1 MFDRA
6 HLARGLFL
14 AFLLVVG
21 LCHSAAPALGDGGF
35 APPADYTGKDLT
47 EPSQRAVIVHDN
59 GIQSLMLFVDYH
71 GGARNFAWIV
81 PCPAKPHVNVTDS
94 AIFKEATK
102 YHHHLAVEAWKY
114 EMKHF
119 PKDGAGG
126 GGPSPEPKVTLH
138 ETKIIGDY
146 KIAVLSAVEG
156 DALTKWLNRNGYRVP
171 KGLGPVIAQYVKEK
185 WYFAAV
191 KVRAEAGRRVTLKP
205 LRLDFKADKPVYP
218 LRISAANR
226 GVTDVR
232 VFLFERPAKL
242 TRPKFNNRYSRA
254 MWVGTKLDDRCPK
267 LAAAF
272 PKTRWEGMVLVRIT
286 KTFVPQVMCRLD
298 DRLHAP
304 PRGTNKPAERFF
316 HPRPC
321 SAHVLGI
328 AEAMLSDNVDEANW
342 AAENLNRYYYVKP
355 RPGDLPKEDLAA
367 LAKLGKRLGLP
378 LRDKLLS
385 KVKGIMRKEAARR
398 PDRRVPYL
406 YGKDDVNVQGA
417 LILLTRTCDGEDEVV
432 LKFIEAEAAKRGGRG
447 TFWDSALRDLN
458 SPASRRALARVAV
471 AKKGVGAAFRFV
483 YSLEDNA
490 VTRQEQYLACR
501 EMVAILDGGAAVGD
515 AKKRAFRLLKKY
527 TGQDFGQ
534 DTKAWSAW
542 LARNPKAFKG

>member
-1 MFDRA
+1 MFDRIFCGRD
-6 HLARGLFL
+6 LLL
-14 AFLLVVG
+14 AFLLSVG
-21 LCHSAAPALGDGGF
+21 LCHFAAPALGDGGF

-81 PCPAKPHVNVTDS
+81 PCAAKPHVSVTDS

-102 YHHHLAVEAWKY
+102 YHHHLAFEAWKE
-114 EMKHF
+114 EMKRT
-119 PKDGAGG
+119 PMDRGSGG
-126 GGPSPEPKVTLH
+126 GGPGPEPKVTLH
-138 ETKIIGDY
+138 ETKILGDY

-171 KGLGPVIAQYVKEK
+171 KGLGPVIAEYVKEK

-191 KVRAEAGRRVTLKP
+191 KVRAEAGRRVTLK
-205 LRLDFKADKPVYP
+205 LRLDFKADEPVYP

-232 VFLFERPAKL
+232 VFLFERSAKL

-254 MWVGTKLDDRCPK
+254 MWVGAKLDGKCPK
-267 LAAAF
+267 LVAAF
-272 PKTRWEGMVLVRIT
+272 PKTKWEGMVLVRIT

-316 HPRPC
+316 HPWPC

-328 AEAMLSDNVDEANW
+328 AEGMLSDNVDEANW
-342 AAENLNRYYYVKP
+342 ATEGLHYYYSIS

-385 KVKGIMRKEAARR
+385 RVKGVMRRAAAKR
-398 PDRRVPYL
+398 PHLPVPYL
-406 YGKDDVNVQGA
+406 HTRDGVNIQGA
-417 LILLTRTCDGEDEVV
+417 LALLTRTCDGDDEVV
-432 LKFIEAEAAKRGGRG
+432 LKFLEAEASKRPHGGG
-447 TFWDSALRDLN
+447 TFWGNALRDLN
-458 SPASRRALARVAV
+458 SSASRRALARLAV
-471 AKKGVGAAFRFV
+471 ANKDIGAAFRFV

-490 VTRQEQYLACR
+490 VTRQEQHLACR
-501 EMVAILDGGAAVGD
+501 EMVAILDAGAAVGD
-515 AKKRAFRLLKKY
+515 AKKRALRLLKKY
-527 TGQDFGQ
+527 TGKDFGE
-534 DTKAWSAW
+534 DAKAWNGW
-542 LARNPKAFKG
+542 LARNAKASKG